1 MKRRTATEVERD
13 VDALRTMDIKA
24 LRVRWRAVLKTEPPP
39 KMQSGFLR
47 LAIAYRLQ
55 ELAFGGLK
63 PEAVRQ
69 LRKYAKAIEA
79 RKAAKELGASSS
91 RVVAFDAQTSLSP
104 GTRLMREWNGSTE
117 LVDVIV
123 GGFVWRGTAYRTLS
137 AVAVAITG
145 TKWSGPKFFGLSKP
159 KVAGAKP
166 SSKRGLGLSADP
178 APITGEAA

>member
-1 MKRRTATEVERD
+1 MKRRTATEVEQD

-24 LRVRWRAVLKTEPPP
+24 LRDRWRAVLKTEPPP

-79 RKAAKELGASSS
+79 RKADKALRASSS

-117 LVDVIV
+117 LVDVV
-123 GGFVWRGTAYRTLS
+123 AGGLSGAARHYRTLS

-159 KVAGAKP
+159 KAAVGQSGP
-166 SSKRGLGLSADP
+166 KRG
-178 APITGEAA
+178 AACASMPR